1 LPVAVYE
8 IDASEVESFKKFLE
22 YDPYLDKAL
31 SEEELKKLNSDKL
44 ANIIFARQ
52 EYSLRDG
59 RALGMEDGKYY
70 LYLKANDEFLAL
82 AQEKLLK
89 SFKSIK
95 RASKVAEEKF
105 NAIIKEEEDR
115 ANAGVGAIFGG

>member
-1 LPVAVYE
+1 MPVAVYE

>member
-8 IDASEVESFKKFLE
+8 IDASEVEALKKFLE

-31 SEEELKKLNSDKL
+31 NEEELKKLGSDKL
-44 ANIIFARQ
+44 ANVIFARQ
-52 EYSLRDG
+52 EYSLRDS
-59 RALGMEDGKYY
+59 RALGMAEGKYY
-70 LYLKANDEFLAL
+70 LYLKANDDFLVL

-89 SFKSIK
+89 SFKTAK
-95 RASKVAEEKF
+95 KAPKEAEDKF
-105 NAIIKEEEDR
+105 NAIVKDEEDR